1 MIHGKTKI
9 ELYNPNTKIKN
20 IIKSENTFQSNVL
33 ADYFR
38 HYGEEGCNP
47 FNAGNYD
54 GTNLWKN
61 ALGGIF
67 LLKNPETVGN
77 KFMSLG
83 NVMIGNGSYG
93 VSNSGSPNELGSY
106 NSQESSESGT
116 EITQI
121 YDFAT
126 NQANGNIACVCLTS
140 RVGGYIGYG
149 NKSEQ
154 SHPSHIFDI
163 TSYQSTRG
171 VINCNVGCAYGNYI
185 YEPLGDFTDGKLR
198 IKKTRQSLITG
209 SVFNGFS
216 ETLEFDLQT
225 VGDAYSRSGLN
236 LSYGTL
242 KCFDIGNGIF
252 RFIPAVSGGYTVAPN
267 GYVYYYE
274 FDAENET
281 LTQKHFTNSSSST
294 ILVTDMVTESMFTY
308 FFGDYAFCQT
318 GRPTWGQGQVME
330 VFNVNTSEHLKTL
343 DSRVIS
349 GAGDFRRHYVAMLD
363 NDWVFFV
370 LASGIGNA
378 YMYDAVNGTV
388 YPTNANPNAYGLI
401 KNPSLGD
408 GVLDRL
414 GTNAE
419 DTRTKGFYH
428 NPLYL
433 ATINNLDSYV
443 TKTANQTMK
452 VTYTLTEE

>member
-93 VSNSGSPNELGSY
+93 VSNSGNPNELGSY
-106 NSQESSESGT
+106 NLQESSASES
-116 EITQI
+116 EITQV

-149 NKSEQ
+149 NKSGQ
-154 SHPSHIFDI
+154 SHASQLFTLASH
-163 TSYQSTRG
+163 QSTRG
-171 VINCNVGCAYGNYI
+171 AVNCNVGCAYGNYI

-198 IKKTRQSLITG
+198 IKKTRRSLLTG

-281 LTQKHFTNSSSST
+281 LTQKHFTNTSSST
-294 ILVTDMVTESMFTY
+294 ILVTDMVTESMFSY
-308 FFGDYAFCQT
+308 FFGNYAFCQT

-330 VFNVNTSEHLKTL
+330 VFNVNTSEHITTL

-349 GAGDFRRHYVAMLD
+349 GAGDFRRWYIALLD
-363 NDWVFFV
+363 NDWVMFV
-370 LASGIGNA
+370 LQNGGGIS
-378 YMYDAVNGTV
+378 YMYDIVNNTV
-388 YPTNANPNAYGLI
+388 YPTNALTYDMGLVR
-401 KNPSLGD
+401 NPSLGA

-414 GTNAE
+414 GTNPE